1 MKKEYLKNVLLAVVA
16 LFVLALVI
24 WNTVALNEIR
34 GDIRSLERDIGVSTS
49 IFSRT
54 GSLKSDIDDLRDDL
68 EWELRDI
75 KQQLD
80 DIDWRLRF
88 Q

>member
-1 MKKEYLKNVLLAVVA
+1 MKKGNLKNVLLAVVA

-24 WNTVALNEIR
+24 WNTVALNEIKENVE
-34 GDIRSLERDIGVSTS
+34 SLEREIGGTS
-49 IFSRT
+49 IFGST
-54 GSLKSDIDDLRDDL
+54 GLKSDIDDL
-68 EWELRDI
+68 EWELREI
-75 KQQLD
+75 KEQLD

>member
-1 MKKEYLKNVLLAVVA
+1 MKKENLKNVLLAVVA

-34 GDIRSLERDIGVSTS
+34 GDIKSLERDIGGSTS
-49 IFSRT
+49 IFTST
-54 GSLKSDIDDLRDDL
+54 GSLKSDIDDLK
-68 EWELRDI
+68 WELRDI
-75 KQQLD
+75 KDQLD